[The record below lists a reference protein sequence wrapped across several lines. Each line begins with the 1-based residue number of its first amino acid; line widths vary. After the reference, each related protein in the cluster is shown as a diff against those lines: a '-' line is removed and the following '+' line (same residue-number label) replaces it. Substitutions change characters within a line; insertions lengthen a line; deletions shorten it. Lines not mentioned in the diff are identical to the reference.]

1 MSFRPFSEPG
11 DGAIYERFADDAR
24 YSIHITDPKTGVT
37 RVRYDFAFS
46 PVDANY
52 KNRNTILSYGLGR
65 EVGPIMTV
73 GDARQN
79 FTQKYR
85 VVRVVDGKA
94 TVLRQGMLVPPPNV
108 GNNVTPAYN
117 DANGKAVSGALTA
130 GDLDIYTR
138 STIYSLKSGEAV
150 WAGPRDD
157 SFFADI
163 PGIFDLLNV
172 RILDNNGSLSD
183 GLGQDGNGVDG
194 FKGFNLLSIA
204 MQIPVSDLEQMGI
217 PAPYDSVFF
226 GQQTG
231 VGVYASV
238 SRARMTERNPDGT
251 VRNFG
256 GWQQV
261 SRLGNPLFT
270 EGLVAFAD
278 KDRFNRTPASQ
289 DAQFAKYARN
299 PELATLINAVY
310 GTKFVTTGRTDLEKI
325 YIPEVLRVAT
335 TTDPVRLAGQAG
347 FSRLGFIGG
356 DTTNGV
362 SGGWPN
368 GRRLGDDVVDI
379 ALTAIA
385 SGPAYSAITMVGDNV
400 PSNDLPITRCSR
412 ISRRRIPGS
421 TTART
426 PGFDAALA
434 PRGGALGVASRPG
447 PRGGSRMTSGSSR
460 RASRRSPRNAWR
472 CGSVSATVTTRALSA
487 RCMAN
492 RDFVAIGPGG
502 RQPVAGLTGW
512 ILPVWRGSRPRANM
526 WSPTGQSPELHRLG
540 HGVRRVPARNGARDH
555 CRRTSQRGETCGRC
569 ARRIRGRQ
577 RHCCGAATRRPM
589 QDRR

>member
-1 MSFRPFSEPG
+1 MKPRHLLRTALMLALGAIPATWTSPPAVASNHSDAPLIKQDPQANLTDVYAFIGTRYDNPSIKVLNVSMSFRPFSEPG
-11 DGAIYERFADDAR
+11 DGAMYERFASDAR
-24 YSIHITDPKTGVT
+24 YSIHIADPKTGVT
-37 RVRYDFAFS
+37 KLRYDFAFT
-46 PVDANY
+46 PVNTNY
-52 KNRNTILSYGLGR
+52 KNPNTILSYGLGR
-65 EVGPIMTV
+65 QVGPIQAV

-85 VVRVVDGKA
+85 VVRVVDGQA
-94 TVLRQGMLVPPPNV
+94 TVLRRGLLVPPPNV

-117 DANGKAVSGALTA
+117 DADGKAVSGALNL
-130 GDLDIYTR
+130 GDLDVYTR
-138 STIYSLKSGEAV
+138 STIYSLQSGEAV

-163 PGIFDLLNV
+163 PGTFDLLNV

-204 MQIPVSDLEQMGI
+204 MQIPVSELEAMGI
-217 PAPYDSVFF
+217 PTKYDSVFF

-310 GTKFVTTGRTDLEKI
+310 GTSFVATGRTDLEKI
-325 YIPEVLRVAT
+325 FIPEVLRVAT
-335 TTDPVRLAGQAG
+335 TTDPVRLSGQAG

-362 SGGWPN
+362 SSGWPN

-385 SGPAYSAITMVGDNV
+385 SGPSYSTITVVGDNV
-400 PSNDLPITRCSR
+400 AANDMPYHQVFPYL
-412 ISRRRIPGS
+412 
-421 TTART
+421 AT
-426 PGFDAALA
+426 PHS
-434 PRGGALGVASRPG
+434 GVNNSKD
-447 PRGGSRMTSGSSR
+447 SGK
-460 RASRRSPRNAWR
+460 
-472 CGSVSATVTTRALSA
+472 
-487 RCMAN
+487 
-492 RDFVAIGPGG
+492 
-502 RQPVAGLTGW
+502 
-512 ILPVWRGSRPRANM
+512 
-526 WSPTGQSPELHRLG
+526 
-540 HGVRRVPARNGARDH
+540 
-555 CRRTSQRGETCGRC
+555 
-569 ARRIRGRQ
+569 
-577 RHCCGAATRRPM
+577 
-589 QDRR
+589 

>member
-1 MSFRPFSEPG
+1 MKPWHPLRKGLILALTAIPMAWTSPASLASNHSDAPLIKQDPQANLTDVYAFIGTRYDNPSIRVLNVSMSFRPFSEPG
-11 DGAIYERFADDAR
+11 DGAIYERFASDAR

-37 RVRYDFAFS
+37 RLRYDFAFT

-73 GDARQN
+73 GDTRQN

-163 PGIFDLLNV
+163 PGTFDLLNV

-183 GLGQDGNGVDG
+183 GLGQDGNGIDG

-204 MQIPVSDLEQMGI
+204 MQIPVSDLEAMGI
-217 PAPYDSVFF
+217 PTRYDSVFF

-238 SRARMTERNPDGT
+238 SRARMTQRNPDGT
-251 VRNFG
+251 VRSFG

-385 SGPAYSAITMVGDNV
+385 SGPAYSTITVVGDNV
-400 PSNDLPITRCSR
+400 PANDLPYHQVF
-412 ISRRRIPGS
+412 PYL
-421 TTART
+421 AT
-426 PGFDAALA
+426 PHS
-434 PRGGALGVASRPG
+434 GVNNSKD
-447 PRGGSRMTSGSSR
+447 SG
-460 RASRRSPRNAWR
+460 
-472 CGSVSATVTTRALSA
+472 L
-487 RCMAN
+487 
-492 RDFVAIGPGG
+492 
-502 RQPVAGLTGW
+502 
-512 ILPVWRGSRPRANM
+512 
-526 WSPTGQSPELHRLG
+526 
-540 HGVRRVPARNGARDH
+540 
-555 CRRTSQRGETCGRC
+555 
-569 ARRIRGRQ
+569 
-577 RHCCGAATRRPM
+577 
-589 QDRR
+589 